1 VDRSTP
7 ELFRCRALSSGSSQ
21 HLVVTGE
28 IDLSGA
34 PALTRLL
41 DARIAAA
48 APGDRIRVDLSG
60 VWFCAAAGVRALVG
74 AARQARSRG
83 VVLSYQPH
91 SPAVALA
98 LDICGHLELTGP
110 VPPAQ
115 VTPLRCAGPGNG
127 SGVAPPA

>member
-1 VDRSTP
+1 VDRPTP

-41 DARIAAA
+41 DTRIAAA

-74 AARQARSRG
+74 AARQAHSRG
-83 VVLSYQPH
+83 VVLSYHPH

-127 SGVAPPA
+127 SGAGPPA